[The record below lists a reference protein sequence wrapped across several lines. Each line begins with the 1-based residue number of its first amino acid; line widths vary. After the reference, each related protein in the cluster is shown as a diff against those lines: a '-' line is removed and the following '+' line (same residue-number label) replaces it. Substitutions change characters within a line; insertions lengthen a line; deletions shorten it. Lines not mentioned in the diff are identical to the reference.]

1 MSGATEEGIAHMQQL
16 LVASDIGGTFTDT
29 VTINGDGE
37 IGRYKAPSV
46 PDNPAAG
53 VLATLELAAA
63 REGVP
68 VEDLL
73 QRVSLFAHGTTV
85 ATNAMLEGK
94 RAKVGLIQTRGF
106 GDTLPIMRGFKSL
119 GLDEDAVKSFRSLV
133 KQELVVPKKLIAEVD
148 ERVDYKGRVVMPLDE
163 QDAIAA
169 IDALKEAGAEVF
181 AVSLL
186 WAFKNDEH
194 ERRIGELI
202 EERCPGAVYT
212 LSSELLPRLGEYRR
226 SVTTA
231 LNASL
236 RPTVGRAVQS
246 LEGELRGR
254 GLSVEPLLMQSNGG
268 LARASEIEREAAS
281 TVMSGPVGGV
291 VACQYFGE
299 IAGHRNIVATDMGGT
314 SFEVGLI
321 LDGRAHIANTTW
333 VGRDEIS
340 LPSVAV
346 RTVGA
351 GSGSIATVSGGLLRV
366 GPESAGA
373 VPGPAC
379 YGRGGER
386 PTVADADLVLGYLNA
401 DNFLDGRLKLDVERS
416 REAIRK
422 HVADPLGLGVEQAA
436 EGIRTIV
443 DSRMADLVRT
453 ATIQQGYDPSDFVL
467 YAYGGAGP
475 THASSYGAELGI
487 DQIVVPL
494 TASVHSA
501 FGVAAS
507 DHTVAEELSDPILS
521 PPGTEDYATAI
532 SPEELQARFDRLRGR
547 ALDRLA
553 GSGVDVQHARV
564 ERFVEM
570 RFRFQIHV
578 LSVPVPDGDFDADGV
593 RALVKRFIDAYQ
605 ARFGEGSAF
614 EAAGVEMT
622 TFRLVASSPTIRPE
636 LSPIADPASV
646 NGGGAAGAT
655 STREVFHDGAWG
667 EAKVLSASDIAPGLQ
682 LDGLA
687 IVEMPDTTI
696 VVGAGQQAVVDD
708 YGNFVISRR

>member
-1 MSGATEEGIAHMQQL
+1 MQQL

-29 VTINGDGE
+29 VTISGDGE

-46 PDNPAAG
+46 PENPAAG
-53 VLATLELAAA
+53 VLATLELAAE
-63 REGVP
+63 REGEP

-73 QRVSLFAHGTTV
+73 GRVSLFAHGTTV

-94 RAKVGLIQTRGF
+94 RAKVGLIQSRGF

-119 GLDEDAVKSFRSLV
+119 GLDEEAVKSFRSLV
-133 KQELVVPKKLIAEVD
+133 KQELVVPKRLIGEVG
-148 ERVDYKGRVVMPLDE
+148 ERIDYRGRVVMPLDE
-163 QDAIAA
+163 EDAIAT
-169 IDALKEAGAEVF
+169 IDALRDAGAEVF

-186 WAFKNDEH
+186 WSFKNDAH
-194 ERRIGELI
+194 ERRIAELI
-202 EERCPGAVYT
+202 EERCPGALYT

-226 SVTTA
+226 SVGTA

-236 RPTVGRAVQS
+236 RPTVARAVRS
-246 LEGELRGR
+246 LEGELRDR
-254 GLSVEPLLMQSNGG
+254 GLAVEPLLMQSNGG
-268 LARASEIEREAAS
+268 LALASNIDREAAS

-333 VGRDEIS
+333 VGRDEIA
-340 LPSVAV
+340 LPSVSV

-379 YGRGGER
+379 YARGGER

-401 DNFLDGRLKLDVERS
+401 ENFLDGRLALDVGRA
-416 REAIRK
+416 REAIRAN
-422 HVADPLGLGVEQAA
+422 VADPLGLGVEEAA

-475 THASSYGAELGI
+475 THAASYGAELGVK
-487 DQIVVPL
+487 QIVVPL

-521 PPGTEDYATAI
+521 PPGTEDYAEAI
-532 SPEELQARFDRLRGR
+532 SHEELQERFDRLRDR
-547 ALDRLA
+547 ALTALG
-553 GSGVDVQHARV
+553 GSGVDVSEARI

-578 LSVPVPDGDFDADGV
+578 LSVPVPAGDFDADGV

-636 LSPIADPASV
+636 LRPIAAG
-646 NGGGAAGAT
+646 GGGAGGRG
-655 STREVFHDGAWG
+655 TREVFHGGAWG
-667 EAKVLSASDIAPGLQ
+667 EARIYSAADIAPGLEVE
-682 LDGLA
+682 GLA
-687 IVEMPDTTI
+687 VVEMPDTTI

-708 YGNFVISRR
+708 YGNFVISRG

>member
-1 MSGATEEGIAHMQQL
+1 MQQL

-29 VTINGDGE
+29 VTISGAGDVA
-37 IGRYKAPSV
+37 RYKAPSV

-53 VLATLELAAA
+53 VLATLQLAAE
-63 REGVP
+63 REGVA
-68 VEDLL
+68 VQQLL

-94 RAKVGLIQTRGF
+94 RAAVGLIQTRGF

-133 KQELVVPKKLIAEVD
+133 KQELVVPKKLIAEVS
-148 ERVDYKGRVVMPLDE
+148 ERVDYRGRVVMALDE
-163 QDAIAA
+163 QDAIDA
-169 IDALKEAGAEVF
+169 IDALRDAGAEVF

-186 WAFKNDEH
+186 WAFKNDAH

-202 EERCPGAVYT
+202 AERCPGAIYT

-246 LEGELRGR
+246 LESELRGQ

-268 LARASEIEREAAS
+268 LARASDIEREAAS

-401 DNFLDGRLKLDVERS
+401 ENFLDGRLKLDVERS
-416 REAIRK
+416 REAIAK
-422 HVADPLGLGVEQAA
+422 HVAQPLGLGIEQAA

-487 DQIVVPL
+487 EKIVVPL

-532 SPEELQARFDRLRGR
+532 SPKELQDRFDRLRGR

-553 GSGVDVQHARV
+553 GSGVDVQHARI

-578 LSVPVPDGDFDADGV
+578 LSVPVPEGDFDAEGV

-614 EAAGVEMT
+614 EAAGVELT

-636 LSPIADPASV
+636 LRPIGQPGSV
-646 NGGGAAGAT
+646 NGAGPAGAV
-655 STREVFHDGAWG
+655 SKREVFHDGAWG
-667 EAKVLSASDIAPGLQ
+667 EAQIISAAEIAPGLQ
-682 LDGLA
+682 IYGLA

-708 YGNFVISRR
+708 YGNFVISGR

>member
-1 MSGATEEGIAHMQQL
+1 MKEL

-29 VTINGDGE
+29 VTISGDGDV
-37 IGRYKAPSV
+37 GRYKAPSV

-53 VLATLELAAA
+53 VLATLELAAED
-63 REGVP
+63 EGVGL
-68 VEDLL
+68 EELL
-73 QRVSLFAHGTTV
+73 GRVSLFAHGTTV

-94 RAKVGLIQTRGF
+94 RAAVGLIQTRGF

-119 GLDEDAVKSFRSLV
+119 GLDEEAVKSFRSLV
-133 KQELVVPKKLIAEVD
+133 KQELVVPKQLIGEVS
-148 ERVDYKGRVVMPLDE
+148 ERVDYRGRVVMPLDE
-163 QDAIAA
+163 EDAIAT
-169 IDALKEAGAEVF
+169 IDSLREQGAEVF

-186 WAFKNDEH
+186 WSFKNDEH
-194 ERRIGELI
+194 ERRVAELI
-202 EERCPGAVYT
+202 EERCPGALCT

-226 SVTTA
+226 SVGTA

-236 RPTVGRAVQS
+236 RPTVARAVRS
-246 LEGELRGR
+246 LEDELRAK
-254 GLSVEPLLMQSNGG
+254 GLQVEPLLMQSNGG
-268 LARASEIEREAAS
+268 LALASNIDREAAS

-333 VGRDEIS
+333 VGRDEIA
-340 LPSVAV
+340 LPSVSV

-351 GSGSIATVSGGLLRV
+351 GSGSIAAVSGGLLRV

-386 PTVADADLVLGYLNA
+386 PTVADADLVLGYLNPG
-401 DNFLDGRLKLDVERS
+401 NFLDGRLTLDVERA
-416 REAIRK
+416 RAAIGAAI
-422 HVADPLGLGVEQAA
+422 ADPLGLSVEQAA

-475 THASSYGAELGI
+475 THAASYGAELGVRE
-487 DQIVVPL
+487 IVVPL

-507 DHTVAEELSDPILS
+507 DHTVAEEISDPIMS
-521 PPGTEDYATAI
+521 PPGTEDYAAAI
-532 SPEELQARFDRLRGR
+532 SAADLEERFERLRERALQA
-547 ALDRLA
+547 LA
-553 GSGVDVQHARV
+553 GSGVDVAGARI

-578 LSVPVPDGDFDADGV
+578 LSVPVPDGPFDADKV
-593 RALVKRFIDAYQ
+593 RDLVRRFIDAYQ

-636 LSPIADPASV
+636 LSPI
-646 NGGGAAGAT
+646 GGGASSNGAAAEGAT
-655 STREVFHDGAWG
+655 RRVFHGGEWG
-667 EAKVLSASDIAPGLQ
+667 EARILAAADVAPGLEVE
-682 LDGLA
+682 GLA

-696 VVGAGQQAVVDD
+696 VVGKGQQAVVDD
-708 YGNFVISRR
+708 YGNFVISQG

>member
-1 MSGATEEGIAHMQQL
+1 MGEL

-29 VTINGDGE
+29 VTIDGDGAV
-37 IGRYKAPSV
+37 GRYKAPTV
-46 PDNPAAG
+46 PDDPAAG
-53 VLATLELAAA
+53 VLETLELAAA
-63 REGVP
+63 DAGVP
-68 VEDLL
+68 IEELL
-73 QRVSLFAHGTTV
+73 GDVKLFAHGTTV

-94 RAKVGLIQTRGF
+94 RATVGLIQTRGF

-119 GLDEDAVKSFRSLV
+119 GLDEDAIKRFRSLV
-133 KQELVVPKKLIAEVD
+133 KQELVVPKQLIAEVS
-148 ERVDYKGRVVMPLDE
+148 ERVDYQGRVVLALDE
-163 QDAIAA
+163 EDARRAVRQLR
-169 IDALKEAGAEVF
+169 DAGVEVY

-186 WAFKNDEH
+186 WSFKHDVY
-194 ERRIGELI
+194 ERRIVEI
-202 EERCPGAVYT
+202 VEEEAPGALVT
-212 LSSELLPRLGEYRR
+212 LSCELLPRLGEYRR
-226 SVTTA
+226 AVTTA

-236 RPTVGRAVQS
+236 RPIVRRAVQS
-246 LEGELRGR
+246 LESRLGEH
-254 GLSVEPLLMQSNGG
+254 GLSEEPLLMQSNGG
-268 LARASEIEREAAS
+268 LARVREIDREAAS

-291 VACQYFGE
+291 VACRVLGSE
-299 IAGHRNIVATDMGGT
+299 HPNIVATDMGGT

-333 VGRDEIS
+333 VGRDEIA
-340 LPSVAV
+340 LPSVSV

-351 GSGSIATVSGGLLRV
+351 GSGSIAAVSGGLLRV

-386 PTVADADLVLGYLNA
+386 PTVADADLVLGYLNPG
-401 DNFLDGRLKLDVERS
+401 NFLDGRLTLDVERA
-416 REAIRK
+416 RAAIGAAI
-422 HVADPLGLGVEQAA
+422 ADPLGLSVERAA

-475 THASSYGAELGI
+475 THAASYGAELGVRE
-487 DQIVVPL
+487 IVVPL

-507 DHTVAEELSDPILS
+507 DHTVAEEISDPIMS
-521 PPGTEDYATAI
+521 PPGTEDYAAAI
-532 SPEELQARFDRLRGR
+532 SAADLEERFERLRERALQA
-547 ALDRLA
+547 LA
-553 GSGVDVQHARV
+553 GSGVDVSGARI

-578 LSVPVPDGDFDADGV
+578 LSVPVPDGPFDADKV
-593 RALVKRFIDAYQ
+593 RDLVRRFIDAYQ

-636 LSPIADPASV
+636 LSPI
-646 NGGGAAGAT
+646 GGGASSNGAGAEGA
-655 STREVFHDGAWG
+655 TRRVFHGGEWG
-667 EAKVLSASDIAPGLQ
+667 EARILAAADVAPGLAVE
-682 LDGLA
+682 GLA

-696 VVGAGQQAVVDD
+696 VVGKGQQAVVDD
-708 YGNFVISRR
+708 YGNFVISQG